1 MVAIVAQIQ
10 TVLPEIS
17 ATFRVST
24 TVSAFLTLLVTLV
37 HPLDVSVTTVNA
49 VAVQSAAIQE
59 RFACRMASALNQLLL
74 NASTQADSHLL
85 AVTLLQPHHAI
96 LFLLLLLQAA
106 QILLQPQAA
115 LQDQGE
121 EEVLPQ
127 RHPPQVEVRILH
139 PNHRQILLP
148 HPPVDSCLSVSMA
161 ATAERTRTAF
171 LGTSVTSSRRT
182 TASAS
187 LTRRNIN
194 PATVYP
200 TTAPNAALRQPAAI
214 PALCAE
220 ATTRLIFNASPFS
233 RRSVPTP
240 VGFQLQF
247 RTLSPIRYQT
257 LFPIPYQTL
266 FRIRPMHRSLLQ

>member
-1 MVAIVAQIQ
+1 M
-10 TVLPEIS
+10 
-17 ATFRVST
+17 
-24 TVSAFLTLLVTLV
+24 
-37 HPLDVSVTTVNA
+37 VNA
-49 VAVQSAAIQE
+49 VAGQSAAIQGQ
-59 RFACRMASALNQLLL
+59 FACHTVSALNQHLPC
-74 NASTQADSHLL
+74 ASTQVDTQLPA
-85 AVTLLQPHHAI
+85 TLRQPHHATP
-96 LFLLLLLQAA
+96 FLLLLLQAA
-106 QILLQPQAA
+106 LQDRSLLLLQV
-115 LQDQGE
+115 DHHQGE
-121 EEVLPQ
+121 EEILPP
-127 RHPPQVEVRILH
+127 RHPPQEEDRTLLLLQADHQGEEEEVLLPRHLPQEEVRILH
-139 PNHRQILLP
+139 PNHRRILLP

-240 VGFQLQF
+240 LGFQLQF